1 LRSYQLSS
9 EALFDI
15 AEIWRYI
22 ARDSFD
28 RADSVEEAIY
38 SNCGLVGK
46 NPQIGHKRTDLTA
59 KLVRFWPVLP
69 YENYLLVYNP
79 DLRPVQIVRVVH
91 AARRKMWL
99 SENI

>member
-1 LRSYQLSS
+1 VRNYQLSS

-22 ARDSFD
+22 ARDSFH

-38 SNCGLVGK
+38 SNWALVGK
-46 NPQIGHKRTDLTA
+46 NPQIGHRRKDLTA

-69 YENYLLVYNP
+69 YENYLLVYSH
-79 DLRPVQIVRVVH
+79 PVQIVRVVH
-91 AARRKMWL
+91 AARRKMWR
-99 SENI
+99 STKP

>member
-1 LRSYQLSS
+1 VPNYQISS

-28 RADSVEEAIY
+28 LADLVEEAIY
-38 SNCGLVGK
+38 SNCFMVAK

-59 KLVRFWPVLP
+59 KPVRFWPVLP
-69 YENYLLVYNP
+69 YEKYLLVYDP
-79 DLRPVQIVRVVH
+79 DLQPVQIVRVVH
-91 AARRKMWL
+91 AARRKMWR
-99 SENI
+99 STTR